1 MRLPNDNLV
10 YDFLLFACC
19 ASQINA
25 CCFDALM
32 SHEVGKEGD
41 VVETVKEVLGE
52 TVTEGVWINHITV
65 KTVLFG
71 KVLQLDSYATSGKA
85 VA

>member
-1 MRLPNDNLV
+1 
-10 YDFLLFACC
+10 
-19 ASQINA
+19 
-25 CCFDALM
+25 M

>member
-1 MRLPNDNLV
+1 
-10 YDFLLFACC
+10 
-19 ASQINA
+19 
-25 CCFDALM
+25 M

-65 KTVLFG
+65 KTILFG
-71 KVLQLDSYATSGKA
+71 KVLQLDGYATSGKA
-85 VA
+85 IARTIGEQIARGDVLFC

>member
-1 MRLPNDNLV
+1 
-10 YDFLLFACC
+10 
-19 ASQINA
+19 
-25 CCFDALM
+25 M

-71 KVLQLDSYATSGKA
+71 KVLQLDGYATSGKA
-85 VA
+85 VS

>member
-1 MRLPNDNLV
+1 MP
-10 YDFLLFACC
+10 
-19 ASQINA
+19 
-25 CCFDALM
+25 
-32 SHEVGKEGD
+32 HEVGKEGN

-52 TVTEGVWINHITV
+52 AVTERVWINHITV

-71 KVLQLDSYATSGKA
+71 KVLQLDGYATSGKT

>member
-1 MRLPNDNLV
+1 
-10 YDFLLFACC
+10 
-19 ASQINA
+19 
-25 CCFDALM
+25 M

-65 KTVLFG
+65 KSVVFG
-71 KVLQLDSYATSGKA
+71 KVLQLDDYASSGKA
-85 VA
+85 GA

>member
-1 MRLPNDNLV
+1 
-10 YDFLLFACC
+10 
-19 ASQINA
+19 
-25 CCFDALM
+25 M

-71 KVLQLDSYATSGKA
+71 KVLQLDGYATSGKA
-85 VA
+85 VAWTIGEQIARGDVLFC

>member
-1 MRLPNDNLV
+1 
-10 YDFLLFACC
+10 
-19 ASQINA
+19 
-25 CCFDALM
+25 M

-41 VVETVKEVLGE
+41 VIEAVKEVLGE
-52 TVTEGVWINHITV
+52 TMTELMWVNHITV

-71 KVLQLDSYATSGKA
+71 KMFQLDSYATSGKA